1 LECITFELQMR
12 VQDDLAEKMQ
22 SEVTLHDVDLAAL
35 QLLVDFAY
43 SGQILITEDNV
54 QVSHI
59 NWMILQT
66 LEHNSQNTYKSCA
79 PSDSEGDET
88 HERTKIYWNFL
99 GYLLYPLLCVL
110 D

>member
-1 LECITFELQMR
+1 MR

-54 QVSHI
+54 QVSHK

-66 LEHNSQNTYKSCA
+66 LEDNSQKQINHAPRQILRVMKRTSVLKYIGTFWDIFYTLSFVSWTEFLAKVYK
-79 PSDSEGDET
+79 
-88 HERTKIYWNFL
+88 
-99 GYLLYPLLCVL
+99 
-110 D
+110 

>member
-1 LECITFELQMR
+1 MLLKKTRRRSRFDTRWNLLHLNCKFR

-54 QVSHI
+54 QVSRI
-59 NWMILQT
+59 NWMILT
-66 LEHNSQNTYKSCA
+66 ADNSQKHINHVCSV
-79 PSDSEGDET
+79 
-88 HERTKIYWNFL
+88 RF
-99 GYLLYPLLCVL
+99 
-110 D
+110 

>member
-1 LECITFELQMR
+1 MR

-66 LEHNSQNTYKSCA
+66 LENNSQKHINHTPRQVLRVMKRTSVLKYIGTFWDIFHI
-79 PSDSEGDET
+79 PS
-88 HERTKIYWNFL
+88 Y
-99 GYLLYPLLCVL
+99 LLCVL